1 MASFRRNLLRTFLF
15 VVLVFLVL
23 YLVRVTDARY
33 LLRVILARIESL
45 GPWGPFWFVIT
56 YIVACLTFFPGFI
69 LTMGG
74 GVLFGLLEGTVYVSI
89 GATIGAGAAFLLSRY
104 VARQWVIRKFA
115 GNSKFRAIDDAVAID
130 GWKIVSL
137 IRLSPVFPFIPMNFV
152 FGLTRIPFW
161 QFVFSTWLS
170 ILPVTALFVYLGTLL
185 GDIAALGTQP
195 IAAGKTKWI
204 VTAVGIITTIIVSLM
219 ISRIARKALIARIP
233 EDDEP
238 TAEPTVD
245 PRGFS

>member
-1 MASFRRNLLRTFLF
+1 MASFKRKVLRTFLLAM
-15 VVLVFLVL
+15 VLFLVL
-23 YLVRVTDARY
+23 YLIRVTDARY
-33 LLRVILARIESL
+33 LLRVILERIDGL
-45 GPWGPFWFVIT
+45 GPWKPFWFILT

-74 GVLFGLLEGTVYVSI
+74 GILFGVIKGTFYVSI
-89 GATIGAGAAFLLSRY
+89 GATIGAGAGFLVSRY
-104 VARQWVIRKFA
+104 LAREWVIRKFA
-115 GNSKFRAIDDAVAID
+115 GNPKFRAIDDAVAAD

-137 IRLSPVFPFIPMNFV
+137 VRLSPVFPFIPMNFV

-161 QFVFSTWLS
+161 QFVVTTWFS
-170 ILPVTALFVYLGTLL
+170 ILPVSSLFVYLGTLL

-204 VTAVGIITTIIVSLM
+204 VSSIGIVTTIIVSLL
-219 ISRIARKALIARIP
+219 ISRIARKALSSRLP
-233 EDDEP
+233 DEE
-238 TAEPTVD
+238 EPAID

>member
-1 MASFRRNLLRTFLF
+1 MASFKRNLLRTFLLA
-15 VVLVFLVL
+15 VVVFLVV
-23 YLVRVTDARY
+23 YLVRVTDARH
-33 LLRVILARIESL
+33 LLRVILARIDDL
-45 GPWGPFWFVIT
+45 GPWKPFWFVMT

-74 GVLFGLLEGTVYVSI
+74 GVLFGLLKGTLYVSI

-104 VARQWVIRKFA
+104 VAREWVIRKFA
-115 GNSKFRAIDDAVAID
+115 ANAKFRAIDDAVAAD
-130 GWKIVSL
+130 GWKIVGL

-161 QFVFSTWLS
+161 SFVLTTWVS

-204 VTAVGIITTIIVSLM
+204 VTSAGIVTTVIVSLF
-219 ISRIARKALIARIP
+219 ISRIARKALMARLP
-233 EDDEP
+233 EEDDP
-238 TAEPTVD
+238 AID
-245 PRGFS
+245 PQGFS

>member
-1 MASFRRNLLRTFLF
+1 MASFKRKVLRTFLLT
-15 VVLVFLVL
+15 VAVFLVL

-33 LLRVILARIESL
+33 LLRIILERIDHL
-45 GPWGPFWFVIT
+45 GPWKAFWFILT

-74 GVLFGLLEGTVYVSI
+74 GVLFGLVKGTIYVSI
-89 GATIGAGAAFLLSRY
+89 GATIGAGLAFLVSRY
-104 VARQWVIRKFA
+104 LAREWVIRKFA
-115 GNSKFRAIDDAVAID
+115 GNAKFRAIDDAVATD

-161 QFVFSTWLS
+161 QFLVVTWFS

-195 IAAGKTKWI
+195 IAAGKTKWV
-204 VTAVGIITTIIVSLM
+204 VTGIGIITTIIVSVL
-219 ISRIARKALIARIP
+219 ISRIARKALNSRLP
-233 EDDEP
+233 DEE
-238 TAEPTVD
+238 EPVID

>member
-1 MASFRRNLLRTFLF
+1 MASFKRQVLRTFLLTVF
-15 VVLVFLVL
+15 VFLVL

-33 LLRVILARIESL
+33 LLRVILERIDDL
-45 GPWGPFWFVIT
+45 GPWKPFWFILT

-74 GVLFGLLEGTVYVSI
+74 GILFGLIKGTLYVSI
-89 GATIGAGAAFLLSRY
+89 GATIGAGAAFLVSRY
-104 VARQWVIRKFA
+104 IAREWVIRKFA
-115 GNSKFRAIDDAVAID
+115 ANQKFRAIDDAVAAD

-161 QFVFSTWLS
+161 QFVVTTWFS
-170 ILPVTALFVYLGTLL
+170 ILPITSLFVYLGTLL

-204 VTAVGIITTIIVSLM
+204 VTAIGIITTIIVSLL
-219 ISRIARKALIARIP
+219 ITRIARKALSSRLP
-233 EDDEP
+233 DEEES
-238 TAEPTVD
+238 AID